1 MYRPI
6 MCIMLLYNRYG
17 NLSSSGAQKLS
28 GVEDTHRSKQ
38 MNALRNIAA
47 VALAI
52 VIPVALTLVE
62 LGLV

>member
-1 MYRPI
+1 
-6 MCIMLLYNRYG
+6 
-17 NLSSSGAQKLS
+17 
-28 GVEDTHRSKQ
+28 

-62 LGLV
+62 LVLV

>member
-1 MYRPI
+1 
-6 MCIMLLYNRYG
+6 MLLYNRYG